1 MFMVSVCGHAPPFGA
16 QPHTSM
22 WLCPTIISDPTDFQ
36 YHYSG
41 FEMDMRVV
49 HRNTKAHGV
58 LSKVKQNYILYV
70 DELFPTFLESRGIMA
85 CQLG

>member
-1 MFMVSVCGHAPPFGA
+1 MFMVSVGGHAPPFGA

-22 WLCPTIISDPTDFQ
+22 RLCPTIISDLTDLQ

-49 HRNTKAHGV
+49 HRNTKTHGGV
-58 LSKVKQNYILYV
+58 LSKVNKNIYFVCLMSYFQH
-70 DELFPTFLESRGIMA
+70 F
-85 CQLG
+85 